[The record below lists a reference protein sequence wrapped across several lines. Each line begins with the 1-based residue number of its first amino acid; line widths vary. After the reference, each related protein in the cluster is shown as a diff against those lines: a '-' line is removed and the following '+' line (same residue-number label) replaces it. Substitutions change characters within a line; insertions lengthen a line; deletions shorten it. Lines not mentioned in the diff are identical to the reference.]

1 MNDQMRVL
9 INKPAAANPLYLLV
23 ACEELRLFGV
33 YERLTE
39 RIAAMAQ
46 VCFCLF
52 VCCFAVHIIF

>member
-9 INKPAAANPLYLLV
+9 VKKSGAESPLYLLV

-39 RIAAMAQ
+39 RIAAMAA
-46 VCFCLF
+46 VCVLF
-52 VCCFAVHIIF
+52 LVF